1 MNHIC
6 PISGSGPGR
15 RLDIAVV
22 GSGIAGMSAA
32 WLLSQGHN
40 VTVYEKEGR
49 VGGHSNT
56 VDFPGINGP
65 QPVDTGFIVYNE
77 VNYPNLVA
85 LFGHLG
91 VPTKPSNM
99 SFSVSI
105 DGGRLE
111 YGSAGANAV
120 VGQRRN
126 IVKPR
131 FWRMMTEI
139 RRFYTEAKDYLNAD
153 ISHLHQ
159 TLGEFLDIRGYG
171 RDFSD
176 LFILPIGAAI
186 WSTKPAEMRVQPALT
201 FLRFFASHGLL
212 AFDGGIKWRTVDGGS
227 REYVNRLTADYAEQV
242 KVGAGVRSISR
253 FPGGIE
259 VMDAAGNL
267 NRHDHVVIAAHGD
280 EAFAMLR
287 DADSLESVILGQF
300 RYTDNQVVLHTDER
314 LMPRRRRIWSSWN
327 YNGTAEDGVS
337 VTYWMNSLQGIDPRS
352 PLFIS
357 VNPKIELDHRKVLQT
372 FRYQHP
378 FFDIGAWSA
387 QRRLWELQGRRNT
400 WFCGS
405 YFGYGFHEDGLQSG
419 LAVAEDLGGIRR
431 PWSVAN
437 ESGRIYRLPGVLQK
451 AA

>member
-1 MNHIC
+1 MNHIY
-6 PISGSGPGR
+6 PISGSRPGH

-56 VDFPGINGP
+56 VDVPGINGP

-85 LFGHLG
+85 LFDHLK
-91 VPTKPSNM
+91 VPTKPTNM

-131 FWRMMTEI
+131 FWRMLSEI
-139 RRFYTEAKDYLNAD
+139 RRFYAEARAYLNAEIFD
-153 ISHLHQ
+153 PDQ
-159 TLGEFLDIRGYG
+159 TLGDFLDIRGYG
-171 RDFSD
+171 RDISE
-176 LFILPIGAAI
+176 LFILPLGAAI
-186 WSTKPAEMRVQPALT
+186 WSTKPAEMRAQPALT

-227 REYVNRLTADYAEQV
+227 REYVNRLTAGYAGRV
-242 KVGAGVRSISR
+242 KVGVGVRSISR
-253 FPGGIE
+253 FPGGVEIA
-259 VMDAAGNL
+259 DAAGNL
-267 NRHDHVVIAAHGD
+267 NHHDHVVIAAHGD

-287 DADSLESVILGQF
+287 DADSLEFGILGQF
-300 RYTDNQVVLHTDER
+300 RYTDNEVMLHTDER

-327 YNGTAEDGVS
+327 YTGTAEDGVS

-357 VNPKIELDHRKVLQT
+357 VNPKIEPDHRKVLQT

-378 FFDIGAWSA
+378 FFDVGAWTA

-419 LAVAEDLGGIRR
+419 LAVAEDLGGLRR

-437 ESGRIYRLPGVLQK
+437 ESGRIYRLPGVLK
-451 AA
+451 EAA